1 VGITI
6 VIGRS
11 YFTKQVAILLKFAQT
26 TSDRKVAARLVDK
39 AVDLKERLE
48 ERPPPS
54 KRDLK
59 ARAPDVQT

>member
-1 VGITI
+1 MGITI

-48 ERPPPS
+48 ETPPPS
-54 KRDLK
+54 NLDLRARAADLK
-59 ARAPDVQT
+59 T